1 MLHRQLATKYSVKD
15 KDNILSYNQWSCGDY
30 SNNLNGFT
38 KRPSDTC
45 NYELSDEWS
54 GNGKY
59 SIKFTGSTWD
69 WVGYQWDFTSTA
81 KQVQAAVNINI
92 HDNARVYLDIV
103 YSSSETQTTS
113 VDVTQSGMQTLTLTI
128 DSSKTITL
136 LSFRV
141 TLLANNITCYID
153 DLTLKEI
160 Q

>member
-1 MLHRQLATKYSVKD
+1 M
-15 KDNILSYNQWSCGDY
+15 
-30 SNNLNGFT
+30 
-38 KRPSDTC
+38 
-45 NYELSDEWS
+45 
-54 GNGKY
+54 
-59 SIKFTGSTWD
+59 
-69 WVGYQWDFTSTA
+69 
-81 KQVQAAVNINI
+81 NINI

>member
-1 MLHRQLATKYSVKD
+1 M
-15 KDNILSYNQWSCGDY
+15 G
-30 SNNLNGFT
+30 G
-38 KRPSDTC
+38 
-45 NYELSDEWS
+45 
-54 GNGKY
+54 
-59 SIKFTGSTWD
+59 
-69 WVGYQWDFTSTA
+69 FTSTA

-92 HDNARVYLDIV
+92 SDNARVYLDIA

-141 TLLANNITCYID
+141 TLLANNISCYID